1 MTISKNTFKSMTY
14 KYVVIDWINSLVLV
28 ILGIFTIR
36 RKELD

>member
-1 MTISKNTFKSMTY
+1 LSPEQLSNSGDSIVAPLWM
-14 KYVVIDWINSLVLV
+14 INSLVLV